1 MKLYELTNGD
11 RTSWF
16 PSLATVFRAGLRTRP
31 AFPGAIQVTEVEV
44 SDELAH
50 WKAFLIGGCPNEI
63 FRGRAWVLTPG
74 RRFRRAYPPRIAR
87 RERVGALLAIL
98 GL

>member
-1 MKLYELTNGD
+1 MKLYELANGE

-16 PSLATVFRAGLRTRP
+16 PSLGTVFRAGLRTRP

-44 SDELAH
+44 SDDLAH

-63 FRGRAWVLTPG
+63 FRGRAWVLTPRG
-74 RRFRRAYPPRIAR
+74 RFMRAHPPKLAR
-87 RERVGALLAIL
+87 RREVGGLLALL